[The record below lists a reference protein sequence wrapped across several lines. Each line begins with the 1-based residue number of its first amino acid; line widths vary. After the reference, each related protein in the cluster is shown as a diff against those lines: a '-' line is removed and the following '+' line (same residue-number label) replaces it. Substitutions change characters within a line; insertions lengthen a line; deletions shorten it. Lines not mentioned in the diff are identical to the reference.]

1 MNLIVAVDKRYGIG
15 KNGGL
20 LTHIT
25 DDLKNFKKKTDGNIL
40 VMGRKTIDSLP
51 KGKLLPNRET
61 WILSRDKS
69 YVKEGA
75 RVFESIDQM
84 MDYIETNKI
93 DSSRIFIAG
102 GAAIYNAFLPIVDV
116 AYITKIEHDFDA
128 DVFIN
133 NVEME
138 PSLSLDSVSEVV
150 TNNGYDFRF
159 TVYKKNNIG

>member
-25 DDLKNFKKKTDGNIL
+25 DDLKNFKKITHGNIL

-75 RVFESIDQM
+75 KVFESIEVM
-84 MDYIETNKI
+84 MDYIKANSI

-102 GAAIYNAFLPIVDV
+102 GAAVYNAFLPMVDI
-116 AYITKIEHDFDA
+116 AYITKIDYDFDA
-128 DVFIN
+128 DVFIDS
-133 NVEME
+133 VEME
-138 PSLSLDSVSEVV
+138 PSLSLDSVSEVI

-159 TVYKKNNIG
+159 TIYKKNRIG